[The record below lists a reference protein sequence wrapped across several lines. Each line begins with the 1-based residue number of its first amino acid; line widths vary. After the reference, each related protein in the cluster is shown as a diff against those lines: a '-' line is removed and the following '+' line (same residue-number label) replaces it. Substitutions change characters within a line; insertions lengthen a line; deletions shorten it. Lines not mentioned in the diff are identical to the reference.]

1 MSPMF
6 IMECKSVMPY
16 RCVIKL
22 NACSIEKFKKVR
34 DEDDTNAR
42 TDSVAGHPARTATI
56 AVRLGGGCDGKEGG
70 TSTLISF
77 ICRHL
82 YRGVSGN
89 RSSSPGKR
97 ICTS

>member
-6 IMECKSVMPY
+6 IMECESLMHY

-42 TDSVAGHPARTATI
+42 TDSVAGHPARTATVG
-56 AVRLGGGCDGKEGG
+56 VRFGGELYAKEGG
-70 TSTLISF
+70 ASTRISI
-77 ICRHL
+77 ICRYP
-82 YRGVSGN
+82 YRGVSGD
-89 RSSSPGKR
+89 RGSSPGKR
-97 ICTS
+97 IFAS